1 MTITENTYD
10 AVKAILKGGANQ
22 TRAAEFLGISA
33 MTVSRIARTETY
45 ADYVEHTRLDGGA
58 RYKKQEAVKQTVQ
71 IPWQAMQEM
80 KKTNELLEL
89 ISRKLAFIV
98 DELTGMP
105 TKGDEST

>member
-10 AVKAILKGGANQ
+10 AVKALLKGGANQ

-33 MTVSRIARTETY
+33 NTVSRISRSETY
-45 ADYVEHTRLDGGA
+45 ADYREFARLDGGS
-58 RYKKQEAVKQTVQ
+58 RYKKREDVKQIVQ

-98 DELTGMP
+98 DELTGTP